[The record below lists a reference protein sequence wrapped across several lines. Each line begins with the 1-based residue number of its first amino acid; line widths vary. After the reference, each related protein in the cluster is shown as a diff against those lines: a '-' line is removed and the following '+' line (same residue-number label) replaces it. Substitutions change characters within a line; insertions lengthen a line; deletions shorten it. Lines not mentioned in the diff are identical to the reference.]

1 MGRGTCG
8 CIATGTLA
16 IRLLGVGVSGLGRE
30 MLQPSAAL
38 CEHVEVF
45 ELPTASHWV
54 QHEEPEAVIGR
65 IIELA
70 ERGVRC

>member
-1 MGRGTCG
+1 VPTRILWGTWD
-8 CIATGTLA
+8 
-16 IRLLGVGVSGLGRE
+16 RFLGRE